1 MHVSGPMTGFLKKEI
16 NQMIL
21 PRWIDQ
27 VIAKVFEILHGAQV
41 KKGSRNDLKW
51 TSCCLSPINTLGSS
65 TPAFRFG
72 PGRI

>member
-1 MHVSGPMTGFLKKEI
+1 MHITGPLTGFLKKEI

-41 KKGSRNDLKW
+41 KK
-51 TSCCLSPINTLGSS
+51 
-65 TPAFRFG
+65 RFEVDELLFVTDG
-72 PGRI
+72 